1 MRWLIKLPVSYEDC
15 RVMEEA
21 PQISPFRADV
31 LVNVS
36 VLADIESLHT
46 YAYLSAHIEFYG

>member
-15 RVMEEA
+15 TVMEEA

-46 YAYLSAHIEFYG
+46 YACRSAHIEFYG

>member
-1 MRWLIKLPVSYEDC
+1 MRWLIKLPASYEDC

-31 LVNVS
+31 LVNMS

-46 YAYLSAHIEFYG
+46 YAYLSAYIEFYG